1 MERPGGEC
9 NASDCRTQQIDQDL
23 KECVT
28 RACGGGWLASLLASS
43 ERWPKREQVCF
54 ESDMQNIT

>member
-23 KECVT
+23 QECVT
-28 RACGGGWLASLLASS
+28 RDAVGVGWLIVGIFRTLAK
-43 ERWPKREQVCF
+43 KRTGVF
-54 ESDMQNIT
+54 RGHMQNIT